1 MGAGTPDESEDP
13 ILKSGPPSFEIEPQ
27 LLRGLGYCAL
37 AGCGLFI
44 LSVLIADFV
53 VPDHDWIA
61 DTISDLGAGRY
72 EFIVDIGLYAFSAA
86 LISVALLAAHAHMGG
101 WRWSLGVVGFAL
113 FGLIVFL
120 VGARN
125 EYGDRDSEG
134 VVIHSYLVYAIGL
147 LMAAVPWLMAEGA
160 GRARAGYGRVLV
172 GISALWIVS
181 APWFFFLP
189 DGIDGL
195 YERGLGFIAM
205 AAVVTLAWLMIGLGR
220 AAGEGAA
227 VAHLRSSG
235 IPPGERVPQ
244 DSG

>member
-1 MGAGTPDESEDP
+1 M
-13 ILKSGPPSFEIEPQ
+13 LC
-27 LLRGLGYCAL
+27 GLGWYAIIGCA
-37 AGCGLFI
+37 LFI
-44 LSVLIADFV
+44 LSVLIADVV
-53 VPDHDWIA
+53 VPDHDWIS

-72 EFIVDIGLYAFSAA
+72 EFIVDIGLYAFSAS

-101 WRWSLGVVGFAL
+101 WRWSLGVVGLAL

-125 EYGDRDSEG
+125 EYGDRDNEG
-134 VVIHSYLVYAIGL
+134 VVIHTYLVYAIGL

-181 APWFFFLP
+181 APWFFFMP
-189 DGIDGL
+189 DGMDGL

-220 AAGEGAA
+220 AAGEGNA
-227 VAHLRSSG
+227 VARVRSPHS
-235 IPPGERVPQ
+235 PSGERVQ
-244 DSG
+244 RDGR